1 MYICHGTPVR
11 SMYGGMSK
19 QTLHHHHLRSSFV
32 LENTHTQRSKWTH
45 LTQLIRINMT
55 GGLGDCGFFFFFL
68 CFVVQRPATERG
80 ARGRWLNSEQKWKE
94 HNVFIAHSP
103 SAHIENARAQRART
117 AWRHA
122 LGHGRCYTKRH
133 ENCVIRSMYARLKS
147 APNVRT
153 MRQ

>member
-55 GGLGDCGFFFFFL
+55 GGLGDCGFFFLLPLL
-68 CFVVQRPATERG
+68 CCLATCNRTRCTREVV
-80 ARGRWLNSEQKWKE
+80 EQ
-94 HNVFIAHSP
+94 
-103 SAHIENARAQRART
+103 
-117 AWRHA
+117 
-122 LGHGRCYTKRH
+122 
-133 ENCVIRSMYARLKS
+133 
-147 APNVRT
+147 
-153 MRQ
+153 